1 MIRFLGRWI
10 ARAALALVGL
20 LIVLLIPVGW
30 VETMCRPSAATAT
43 YVPLITDPGQQRP
56 ESRTLMTYPEWH
68 IVHAYEDYAT
78 VIATGDPHQFSYLK
92 SIWGFWDSLCTL
104 SRETGS
110 HGGFDLPTKQMV
122 YTIGVSFTVELGL
135 KAAYEESI
143 GRVFAVM
150 RGSRHSALDD
160 LSALQAAGYAAFLQ
174 QTPWYR
180 WDFRTDAEALAA
192 AATPA
197 LRDRERAIA
206 LGIEFRAKAAYAG
219 VIAAAV
225 AGVGADE
232 LTIRS
237 IVAGLSKAKLQ
248 AIDGVTILSETPAGT
263 LIETPRYRAFTLILQ
278 AIAAKGGQ
286 IVEIAGNDD
295 IMFTALSAE
304 PWEEGEI
311 FQMQRQ
317 GQEDY
322 RHLLLVKVT
331 ALAETLNALP
341 GRGMVLEQIHDY

>member
-1 MIRFLGRWI
+1 MIRSLLGWLLRGVL
-10 ARAALALVGL
+10 ALALL

-30 VETMCRPSAATAT
+30 VETMCRPAIVTAN
-43 YVPLITDPGQQRP
+43 YPPLITDPGQQRP

-92 SIWGFWDSLCTL
+92 SIWGFWDSLCSL

-110 HGGFDLPTKQMV
+110 HGGFDGPTKQMV
-122 YTIGVSFTVELGL
+122 YTIGVSFTLELGL
-135 KAAYEESI
+135 KAAYEETI
-143 GRVFAVM
+143 GRVFASL
-150 RGSRHSALDD
+150 RGPGRTALDD
-160 LSALQAAGYAAFLQ
+160 LSAVQASRYAAFLQ

-180 WDFRTDAEALAA
+180 WDFRTDAETLAA

-197 LRDRERAIA
+197 WRDRERALA

-225 AGVGADE
+225 AGVGADQ

-237 IVAGLSKAKLQ
+237 IIKGLSADSLG
-248 AIDGVTILSETPAGT
+248 AINGVSIVAQGPAGVE
-263 LIETPRYRAFTLILQ
+263 IDTPRYRAFTHILQ
-278 AIAAKGGQ
+278 TIAAQGGQ
-286 IVEIAGNDD
+286 IIEIAGNDD
-295 IMFTALSAE
+295 ILFTALSAE

-317 GQEDY
+317 GRNDY
-322 RHLLLVKVT
+322 RHLILVKVT
-331 ALAETLNALP
+331 DLAARLNALP